1 VRAGKKP
8 AQTQAVKD
16 QIRDLIAQRRLN
28 DELLERREKAQVKLK
43 L

>member
-1 VRAGKKP
+1 
-8 AQTQAVKD
+8 VKD
-16 QIRDLIAQRRLN
+16 QIRSLIAQRRLS